1 MRTTESFSECFLLF
15 PPLAFVV
22 SELMFPVRKDATRK
36 YSLFVNS
43 IVRIDLSKSSKTDVL
58 PGFEEL
64 LGISDIN
71 TPDSV
76 FIFTVGQK

>member
-1 MRTTESFSECFLLF
+1 
-15 PPLAFVV
+15 
-22 SELMFPVRKDATRK
+22 MFPVRKDATRK